1 MPPGN
6 RSRVRAR
13 PQRRSRVEGRRSTQ
27 PARRSARLVRI
38 YNGDPGLRL
47 DRRGLIAV
55 LRCLDSHAP
64 AILGRASRIAPRPS
78 PSDLQPSP
86 ISHRLSPLARLP
98 STITHR
104 PPSITH
110 RLSPP
115 ARLPSTITHH
125 PSAITPLLPAPPA
138 VPPGELSLA
147 FLTPADLARL
157 HSSFLG
163 DPSVTDVITFN
174 GTPDSSQ
181 AGEICVAAGAAAAF
195 AARRGRGFAE
205 ELTLY
210 LVHGWLHLA
219 GHDDRTPAQ
228 KRRMRAAEARA
239 MALLQAH
246 RLIPRFTLAG

>member
-1 MPPGN
+1 
-6 RSRVRAR
+6 
-13 PQRRSRVEGRRSTQ
+13 
-27 PARRSARLVRI
+27 
-38 YNGDPGLRL
+38 
-47 DRRGLIAV
+47 
-55 LRCLDSHAP
+55 
-64 AILGRASRIAPRPS
+64 
-78 PSDLQPSP
+78 
-86 ISHRLSPLARLP
+86 
-98 STITHR
+98 
-104 PPSITH
+104 
-110 RLSPP
+110 
-115 ARLPSTITHH
+115 
-125 PSAITPLLPAPPA
+125 
-138 VPPGELSLA
+138 LSLA

-157 HSSFLG
+157 HVTFLG